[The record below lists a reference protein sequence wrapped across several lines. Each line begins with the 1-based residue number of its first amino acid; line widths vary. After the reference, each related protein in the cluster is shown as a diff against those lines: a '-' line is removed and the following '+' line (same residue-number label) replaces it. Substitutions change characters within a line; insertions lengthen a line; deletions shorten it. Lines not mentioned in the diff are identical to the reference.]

1 MTQRTILVV
10 EDNLHD
16 EQLTVRALLQAK
28 VTHRIEIVRDGQQ
41 ALDYLFG
48 QGEFAGKRATRL
60 PIAVLL
66 DIGLPK
72 LSGLDVLGHLRAH
85 PRTRLLPIVM
95 FSSSDEERD
104 RRSAYALGCNSFVR
118 KPVDFGRY
126 AQTLAGIAGYWLA
139 LNESIS

>member
-1 MTQRTILVV
+1 MTQRTILLV
-10 EDNLHD
+10 EDNPHD
-16 EQLTVRALLQAK
+16 ELLTLRALHQAN
-28 VTHRIEIVRDGQQ
+28 VAHRIEVMRDGQQ

-48 QGEFAGKRATRL
+48 QGEFAGKPATRL

-72 LSGLDVLGHLRAH
+72 LSGLDVLGRVRAH

-104 RRSAYALGCNSFVR
+104 RRSAYTLGCNSFVR
-118 KPVDFGRY
+118 KPVEFGRF
-126 AQTLAGIAGYWLA
+126 AQALAGIAGYWLA
-139 LNESIS
+139 LNEPIC